1 MTRRHLARADAVA
14 HTPAEDLTPCPGRC
28 NAAYRRAQA
37 EFLELLA
44 QVFARMNCRASHR
57 DLSDSPQFRH

>member
-28 NAAYRRAQA
+28 NAASQPSCWTGSAGGSRPGGAA
-37 EFLELLA
+37 A
-44 QVFARMNCRASHR
+44 
-57 DLSDSPQFRH
+57 